1 MVKSIRNTFTSGE
14 IAKLANIS
22 KQTLSYYEKEK
33 LLKPAK
39 RNQDNNYAYYS
50 LAEHHMLEMIVC
62 MRRLGFSIKSIREFL
77 HYRDENIVSNL
88 LRKKQEELILEQKE
102 LMEKLQSVQ
111 TILRKTDHIRNLILD
126 RVLLEQLPEYEMYVS
141 QNLSSMDGDKNNLII
156 RLNFMKN
163 LFRLNNCDLTTGWFL
178 SQDNTKKFQCSP
190 VSRFFAMDNY
200 NCIDDFRKLVN
211 HKTKNQC
218 YVSIYGKGNYHHCC
232 EAWIK
237 KCFQFIERNEL
248 EINGDTIVS
257 FEKDYWITNDKNE
270 YVFKLSIPVK

>member
-62 MRRLGFSIKSIREFL
+62 MRRLGFSIKDIREFL

-141 QNLSSMDGDKNNLII
+141 QYLSSVDGDKNNLII

-218 YVSIYGKGNYHHCC
+218 YV
-232 EAWIK
+232 
-237 KCFQFIERNEL
+237 
-248 EINGDTIVS
+248 
-257 FEKDYWITNDKNE
+257 
-270 YVFKLSIPVK
+270 

>member
-62 MRRLGFSIKSIREFL
+62 MRRLGFSIKDIREFL

-88 LRKKQEELILEQKE
+88 LRKKQEELIFEQKE

-163 LFRLNNCDLTTGWFL
+163 LFRFNNCDLTTGWFL
-178 SQDNTKKFQCSP
+178 SQDNTKKFQCSL

-200 NCIDDFRKLVN
+200 NCIDDFQKLVN
-211 HKTKNQC
+211 HKTKNQL

-237 KCFQFIERNEL
+237 KCFQFIECNEL

>member
-50 LAEHHMLEMIVC
+50 LAEYHMLEMIVC
-62 MRRLGFSIKSIREFL
+62 MRRLGFSIKDIREFL

-141 QNLSSMDGDKNNLII
+141 QNLSSMDGNKNNLII
-156 RLNFMKN
+156 R
-163 LFRLNNCDLTTGWFL
+163 W
-178 SQDNTKKFQCSP
+178 
-190 VSRFFAMDNY
+190 
-200 NCIDDFRKLVN
+200 
-211 HKTKNQC
+211 
-218 YVSIYGKGNYHHCC
+218 
-232 EAWIK
+232 
-237 KCFQFIERNEL
+237 
-248 EINGDTIVS
+248 
-257 FEKDYWITNDKNE
+257 
-270 YVFKLSIPVK
+270 